1 VADQIASLQAA
12 LIGRYTIER
21 DVGRGGMATVYLADD
36 LKHHRR
42 VAIKVL
48 RPDLAAALGTERF
61 LREIDTVAQLNHPH
75 ILPLHDSGE
84 SGGFVYFVMPF
95 IDGASL
101 RLRLEG
107 GRRLGVDQA
116 LAIAAPVADALSY
129 AHRMGVLHRDV
140 KPENIL
146 FSQGH
151 PIVADFGIAKAI
163 STVGRANLTRT
174 GLAIGTPGYMSPEQA
189 VGLTEL
195 DERSDV
201 YSLAIVV
208 YEMLVGEVPGS
219 WPMEDLVRPGR
230 FLKMPPS
237 HRSCLTEAGSCI
249 EGALVHALAIRHEE
263 RTPTPEAFMAE
274 LTAAGPGQRY
284 GEGEVQ
290 ERVKRAEDEA
300 ARRALDGVSAVGE
313 EESLASAAGIDPTAE
328 RPAVGSQ
335 EESAAAP
342 GTTPRPSLWLGGPTI
357 LLFERLVE
365 GEIADAGYHVMVEEI
380 RGAFDA
386 PGQVSQLGRSV
397 SWAVS
402 FAGPPW
408 RDLGVAVAVRGG
420 YTRITIRENLLQLLI
435 PIVGFGLASVA
446 VGLNPIVAIVRS
458 AVDLSWMGDWAAP
471 LAWVVT
477 IATAARTSY
486 QYIGKRRARQ
496 LSGVADRLATLAR
509 KLVLERSALP
519 LARRFPE

>member
-1 VADQIASLQAA
+1 MADQIASLQAA
-12 LIGRYTIER
+12 LTGRYTIER

-107 GRRLGVDQA
+107 GRRLGADQA

-163 STVGRANLTRT
+163 GTVGRANLTRT

-230 FLKMPPS
+230 FLKMPTS

-249 EGALVHALAIRHEE
+249 ETSASARHGHPARGTHPDAGSVYRGANRDGPWATIRGG
-263 RTPTPEAFMAE
+263 RS
-274 LTAAGPGQRY
+274 PGTR
-284 GEGEVQ
+284 E
-290 ERVKRAEDEA
+290 
-300 ARRALDGVSAVGE
+300 ARR
-313 EESLASAAGIDPTAE
+313 
-328 RPAVGSQ
+328 
-335 EESAAAP
+335 
-342 GTTPRPSLWLGGPTI
+342 
-357 LLFERLVE
+357 
-365 GEIADAGYHVMVEEI
+365 
-380 RGAFDA
+380 RG
-386 PGQVSQLGRSV
+386 
-397 SWAVS
+397 
-402 FAGPPW
+402 
-408 RDLGVAVAVRGG
+408 
-420 YTRITIRENLLQLLI
+420 
-435 PIVGFGLASVA
+435 
-446 VGLNPIVAIVRS
+446 
-458 AVDLSWMGDWAAP
+458 
-471 LAWVVT
+471 
-477 IATAARTSY
+477 
-486 QYIGKRRARQ
+486 
-496 LSGVADRLATLAR
+496 
-509 KLVLERSALP
+509 
-519 LARRFPE
+519 